1 MWAAAPVA
9 SGFKALDDR
18 LKPSRSMD

>member
-18 LKPSRSMD
+18 